1 MGITQILF
9 WALTAVALFSALM
22 VITSKNP
29 VYSVLWLIVTFF
41 TISGHYLLL
50 NAQFLAIVNI
60 IVYAG
65 AIMVL
70 FLFVIM
76 LMNLSK
82 ETEPQKSK
90 WLKLAGAV
98 AGGCLLLVL
107 VAALRN
113 TETRMTEM
121 GSGDIGLIQNLGNVL
136 FKEYVVPFEIASI
149 LFLSAMIGA
158 VVIGKY
164 EKKPVED
171 EIVEADVL
179 KTEIHQNEP
188 AAFLNR

>member
-9 WALTAVALFSALM
+9 WSLSVSTLFSALM

-41 TISGHYLLL
+41 TISGHYILL

-76 LMNLSK
+76 LMNISK
-82 ETEPQKSK
+82 DNEPQKNK
-90 WLKLAGAV
+90 WLKLIGALS
-98 AGGCLLLVL
+98 GGCLLLVL
-107 VAALRN
+107 VAVLRN
-113 TETRMTEM
+113 TEEQMTEL
-121 GSGDIGLIQNLGNVL
+121 GSGDIGLIKNLGSVL
-136 FKEYVVPFEIASI
+136 FTEYVVPFEIASI

-158 VVIGKY
+158 VVIGK
-164 EKKPVED
+164 KD
-171 EIVEADVL
+171 
-179 KTEIHQNEP
+179 
-188 AAFLNR
+188 

>member
-1 MGITQILF
+1 MSITQILF
-9 WALTAVALFSALM
+9 WLLSIIALFSALM

-41 TISGHYLLL
+41 SISGHYILL

-76 LMNLSK
+76 LMNLDK
-82 ETEPQKSK
+82 DTEPQKSK

-113 TETRMTEM
+113 TEKNMTQLA
-121 GSGDIGLIQNLGNVL
+121 SGDIGLIQNLGKVL
-136 FKEYVVPFEIASI
+136 FNEYVVPFEISSI
-149 LFLSAMIGA
+149 LFLSAMVGA
-158 VVIGKY
+158 VVIGKR
-164 EKKPVED
+164 
-171 EIVEADVL
+171 A
-179 KTEIHQNEP
+179 
-188 AAFLNR
+188 